1 MELDDCYC
9 YLEMN
14 KVAILPLKELKESEI
29 GRATPV
35 ALKVWDN
42 APSSSVVH
50 GYQGTMKE
58 PTKCLLWLLKSSLM
72 ARGIDSATGEPT
84 GMTGLELICSVCKE
98 CGECNDDNDTGGSG
112 GGLGESKT
120 VATVECYTNRVSFGK
135 SLRCLGDLNL
145 GSIGIESVH
154 VQDI

>member
-1 MELDDCYC
+1 MGK
-9 YLEMN
+9 N
-14 KVAILPLKELKESEI
+14 LKESEI
-29 GRATPV
+29 GRAPPV

-58 PTKCLLWLLKSSLM
+58 PTNCLLWLLKSSLM
-72 ARGIDSATGEPT
+72 ARGIDSTTGEPT
-84 GMTGLELICSVCKE
+84 GMTGLELICSVCQE
-98 CGECNDDNDTGGSG
+98 CQECDECNDDKVQSTRSG
-112 GGLGESKT
+112 GGCGGRGESKT
-120 VATVECYTNRVSFGK
+120 VAAVECYNRVSFGK

-145 GSIGIESVH
+145 GSIGVESIH